1 MWAVDRDP
9 GGRYPYAM
17 TRPPK
22 TLGLLGYGVI
32 GSRVGFAAETLGFGR
47 VAFVHARHRD
57 QALEAFP
64 RARFVERVEDVARQ
78 HADLVV
84 EAATPEVMRAVVLD
98 VLDRTDMIAFSLTA
112 LADDEL
118 REAVSRRCAEAG
130 TRLWIPHGG
139 ILGLDGI
146 TDGRSELEDVTIT
159 TTKSPKS
166 LGTGDPDRI
175 GVLYDGPTRGAC
187 AEFPRNVNV
196 HACLA
201 LCGLGFDRTRSV
213 IIGDPEAKTMG
224 HVIEVKGKGL
234 QWRIEIASP
243 AVGAVTGAYTPVSA
257 VNTVRRIL
265 SETYDIVLA

>member
-1 MWAVDRDP
+1 
-9 GGRYPYAM
+9 M
-17 TRPPK
+17 TGSKK
-22 TLGLLGYGVI
+22 TIGLLGCGVI
-32 GSRVGFAAETLGFGR
+32 GERVGFAADALGFAT
-47 VAFVHARHRD
+47 VAFVHARKPDLAR
-57 QALEAFP
+57 EKFP
-64 RARFVERVEDVARQ
+64 NARFVARLQDVPDQ
-78 HADLVV
+78 DVDLVV
-84 EAATPEVMRAVVLD
+84 EAATSDVMRAVVLD

-112 LADDEL
+112 LADDDL
-118 REAVSRRCAEAG
+118 RDAVSRRCAEAG
-130 TRLWIPHGG
+130 TRLYVPHGG
-139 ILGLDGI
+139 ILGLDGVA
-146 TDGRSELEDVTIT
+146 DGRSELEEVTIT

-166 LGTGDPDRI
+166 LGTGDPNRT

-213 IIGDPEAKTMG
+213 IIADPGAKTMG

-265 SETYDIVLA
+265 SDSYDIVLA

>member
-1 MWAVDRDP
+1 
-9 GGRYPYAM
+9 M
-17 TRPPK
+17 TAPRK
-22 TLGLLGYGVI
+22 TIGLLGCGVI
-32 GSRVGFAAETLGFGR
+32 GSRVGHAAEALGFGS
-47 VAFVHARHRD
+47 VAFVYARRSD
-57 QALEAFP
+57 QAAAAFP
-64 RARFVERVEDVARQ
+64 RARYVERAEDVALEA
-78 HADLVV
+78 ADLVV
-84 EAATPEVMRAVVLD
+84 EAATSEVMAKVVLD
-98 VLDRTDMIAFSLTA
+98 VLARRDMVAFSLTA

-118 REAVSRRCAEAG
+118 RAAVSRRCREAE
-130 TRLWIPHGG
+130 TRLYVPHGG

-146 TDGRSELEDVTIT
+146 ADGRSELEEVTIT
-159 TTKSPKS
+159 TTKAPKS
-166 LGTGDPDRI
+166 LGNGDPSRV

-213 IIGDPEAKTMG
+213 IIGDPHAQTMG

-265 SETYDIVLA
+265 SQSYDIVLA

>member
-1 MWAVDRDP
+1 
-9 GGRYPYAM
+9 M
-17 TRPPK
+17 TPHRK
-22 TLGLLGYGVI
+22 SIGLLGCGVI
-32 GSRVGFAAETLGFGR
+32 GQRVGFAAETLGFAD

-57 QALEAFP
+57 RVLEAFP
-64 RARFVERVEDVARQ
+64 RARFVDRVQDVASLDC
-78 HADLVV
+78 DLVV
-84 EAATPEVMRAVVLD
+84 EAATSEVMAACVLD
-98 VLDRTDMIAFSLTA
+98 VLDHRDMIAFSLTA
-112 LADDEL
+112 LANDEL
-118 REAVSRRCAEAG
+118 RDRVSRRCAEAG
-130 TRLWIPHGG
+130 TRLYVPHGG

-146 TDGRSELEDVTIT
+146 SDGRSELEEVTIT
-159 TTKSPKS
+159 TTKSPRS
-166 LGTGDPDRI
+166 LGTGDPTRV

-213 IIGDPEAKTMG
+213 IVGDPEAKTMG

-257 VNTVRRIL
+257 VNTVRRVL
-265 SETYDIVLA
+265 SDRYDIVLA

>member
-1 MWAVDRDP
+1 MKGPR
-9 GGRYPYAM
+9 
-17 TRPPK
+17 K
-22 TLGLLGYGVI
+22 TIGLLGCGVI
-32 GSRVGFAAETLGFGR
+32 GERVGRAAETLGFAD
-47 VAFVHARHRD
+47 VAFLHARHRD
-57 QALEAFP
+57 KALERFP
-64 RARFVERVEDVARQ
+64 KARYVERVEDVAKQ
-78 HADLVV
+78 EVDLVV
-84 EAATPEVMRAVVLD
+84 EAATSDVMRAVVLD
-98 VLDRTDMIAFSLTA
+98 VLDRCDMIAFSLTA
-112 LADDEL
+112 LADDDL
-118 REAVSRRCAEAG
+118 RAAVSRRCAEAG
-130 TRLWIPHGG
+130 TRLYIPHGG

-146 TDGRSELEDVTIT
+146 SDGRSALEEVTIT

-166 LGTGDPDRI
+166 LGSGDPNRV

-213 IIGDPEAKTMG
+213 IIGDPEARTMG

-257 VNTVRRIL
+257 VNTVRRVL
-265 SETYDIVLA
+265 TDSYDIVLA

>member
-1 MWAVDRDP
+1 MPDP
-9 GGRYPYAM
+9 K
-17 TRPPK
+17 K
-22 TLGLLGYGVI
+22 TIGLLGCGVI
-32 GSRVGFAAETLGFGR
+32 GERVGFAAGALGFAT
-47 VAFVHARHRD
+47 VAFVHARQRD
-57 QALEAFP
+57 QALEKFP
-64 RARFVERVEDVARQ
+64 GARFVERLQDVPDQ
-78 HADLVV
+78 EVDLVV
-84 EAATPEVMRAVVLD
+84 EAATSDVMRAVVLE

-112 LADDEL
+112 LADDDL
-118 REAVSRRCAEAG
+118 RDAVSRRCAEAG
-130 TRLWIPHGG
+130 TRLYVPHGG
-139 ILGLDGI
+139 ILGLDGVA
-146 TDGRSELEDVTIT
+146 DGRSELEEVTIT
-159 TTKSPKS
+159 TTKSPRS
-166 LGTGDPDRI
+166 LGTGDPNRV

-213 IIGDPEAKTMG
+213 IVADPDAKTMG

-265 SETYDIVLA
+265 SDSYDIVLA

>member
-1 MWAVDRDP
+1 
-9 GGRYPYAM
+9 M
-17 TRPPK
+17 TPRK
-22 TLGLLGYGVI
+22 TIGLLGCGVI
-32 GSRVGFAAETLGFGR
+32 GERVGFAAESLGFGE
-47 VAFVHARHRD
+47 VAFVHARQRD
-57 QALEAFP
+57 KALEKFP
-64 RARFVERVEDVARQ
+64 RARFVERVGDVAK
-78 HADLVV
+78 HDVDLVV
-84 EAATPEVMRAVVLD
+84 EAATSDVMRAVVLD
-98 VLDRTDMIAFSLTA
+98 VLDHRDMIAFSLTA

-130 TRLWIPHGG
+130 TRLYVPHGG

-146 TDGRSELEDVTIT
+146 SDGKSELEQVTIT
-159 TTKSPKS
+159 TTKAPKS
-166 LGTGDPDRI
+166 LGTGDPNRV

-213 IIGDPEAKTMG
+213 IIADPDTKTMG

-234 QWRIEIASP
+234 EWRIEIASP

-265 SETYDIVLA
+265 SNSYDIVLA